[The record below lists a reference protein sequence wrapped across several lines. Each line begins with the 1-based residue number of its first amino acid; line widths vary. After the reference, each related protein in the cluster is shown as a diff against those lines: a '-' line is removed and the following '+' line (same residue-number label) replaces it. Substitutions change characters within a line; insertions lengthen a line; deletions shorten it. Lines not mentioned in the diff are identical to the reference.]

1 MFVFLMKMRAIF
13 DRCFGSIV
21 VVVAVAVV
29 VLVSRATDF
38 AESIVVVAGLIDER
52 GLKIIFILGKQP
64 MKVVIAG
71 IDVVM
76 H

>member
-13 DRCFGSIV
+13 DRCFGSI
-21 VVVAVAVV
+21 VVAVAVV